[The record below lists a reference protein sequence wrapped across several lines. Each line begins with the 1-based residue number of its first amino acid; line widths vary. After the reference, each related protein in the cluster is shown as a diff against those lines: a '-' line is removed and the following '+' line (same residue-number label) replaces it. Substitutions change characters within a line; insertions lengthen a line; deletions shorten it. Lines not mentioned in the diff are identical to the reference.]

1 MNPMMIRL
9 AEEAAKT
16 IPDRQA
22 TIKESLLLM
31 AEGWGGI
38 FVVIIIM
45 MVCILVLN
53 KVFSNKKN

>member
-1 MNPMMIRL
+1 MMNSMVMHL
-9 AEEAAKT
+9 AEEVAKT

-22 TIKESLLLM
+22 TVSESLLLM

-38 FVVIIIM
+38 FIVIFIM

-53 KVFSNKKN
+53 KVFSKKK

>member
-1 MNPMMIRL
+1 MNPMIMKL
-9 AEEAAKT
+9 AEEATKN

-22 TIKESLLLM
+22 TVGESLLLM

-38 FVVIIIM
+38 FIVILIM

-53 KVFSNKKN
+53 KAFSKKK